1 MNTIHLS
8 TAQAMLQRPDPVDLV
23 VWRSSGKNAG
33 ELLHYD
39 NCISLRYDY
48 YEGTRTVKLLNS
60 NEIVPNYA
68 QNEKPDAPKPP
79 ESDPSQIEL
88 SMGTP

>member
-1 MNTIHLS
+1 MNAIHLS

-23 VWRSSGKNAG
+23 VWR
-33 ELLHYD
+33 D

-60 NEIVPNYA
+60 NEIRKVRDVCIY
-68 QNEKPDAPKPP
+68 
-79 ESDPSQIEL
+79 QINGMEVFL
-88 SMGTP
+88 